1 MGRLKHS
8 KNKTLIQVLEK
19 SKEII
24 DHAWTFI
31 NSDRPSWT
39 FINSDRP
46 WQYLYNKSKEKELI
60 SKTRK
65 QITLLLYRWKR
76 QEKEN
81 EKKKH
86 SI

>member
-24 DHAWTFI
+24 DHA
-31 NSDRPSWT
+31 WT